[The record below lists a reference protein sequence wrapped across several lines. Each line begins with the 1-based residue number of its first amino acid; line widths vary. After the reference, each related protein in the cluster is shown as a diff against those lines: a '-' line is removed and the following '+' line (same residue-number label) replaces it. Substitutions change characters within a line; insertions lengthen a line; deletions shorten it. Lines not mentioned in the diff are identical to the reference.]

1 MSIDT
6 GDFAVNC
13 VNQGLFLG
21 VNPHFLIA
29 VAFSLSG
36 IKDDTN
42 GNRIGPFRVTQADWD
57 AKLADPAFENSL
69 TSADITNP
77 IMQCSFATVQ
87 TLHAQDSLVQTLK
100 RYPSADELY
109 AQWPKS
115 PALPGNSLQSALDN
129 TRALILPAVQAA
141 LAGMDEGP
149 VVGDV
154 DLSSIAAGPRLDN
167 AKTIV
172 SAFKSAG
179 YATAHQIAALANAI
193 AESNLNAKAVFD
205 TPSEH
210 SVGLFQLN
218 TKGGLGA
225 GHTDAEL
232 LDPAK
237 NTDIIIKKAKSIKE
251 FKAAVNL
258 HDAVAVFVRKIEQ
271 PANQAGEII
280 KRLAFAQPFV
290 PKAGA

>member
-1 MSIDT
+1 MSVDT
-6 GDFAVNC
+6 GDFAITC

-21 VNPHFLIA
+21 VNPHFLVA

-36 IKDDTN
+36 IKDDAN
-42 GNRIGPFRVTQADWD
+42 GNRIGPFRFTQADWD
-57 AKLADPAFENSL
+57 AKLNDPAFDGSL
-69 TSADITNP
+69 TSADITDSG
-77 IMQCSFATVQ
+77 MQCIFAAVQ
-87 TLHAQDSLVQTLK
+87 TLHAQDSLVQALN
-100 RYPSADELY
+100 RYPSANELY
-109 AQWPKS
+109 GQWPKN
-115 PALPGNSLQSALDN
+115 PALPGNGLQSALDN

-149 VVGDV
+149 IVGDI

-179 YATAHQIAALANAI
+179 YATAHQIAALANAV
-193 AESNLNAKAVFD
+193 AESNLNAKAVFN
-205 TPSEH
+205 TSSEH

-218 TKGGLGA
+218 TKSGLGA
-225 GHTDAEL
+225 GHAEVEL
-232 LDPAK
+232 QDPAK

-251 FKAAVNL
+251 FKAAANL
-258 HDAVAVFVRKIEQ
+258 HDAVAIFVRKIEH

-280 KRLAFAQPFV
+280 KRFSIAQKFV
-290 PKAGA
+290 PKSSA